1 MAIGKDQALKN
12 SDDASV
18 KKAWKKMA
26 LAYVGEAKD
35 VVQGGTG
42 KLSPTANDSGDVRK
56 PKGQG

>member
-1 MAIGKDQALKN
+1 MATNKDRTLKN
-12 SDDASV
+12 ADDGRA
-18 KKAWKKMA
+18 KKAWKTMT

-42 KLSPTANDSGDVRK
+42 KLSPMANDSGDVRK